1 MTVRVPVIV
10 QDPEDSKFMGASDG
24 ASRHR
29 GLPVPGG
36 FSGHPEEQDQPVSEK
51 TQGTEDG
58 LETGRVVITP
68 SVYDES

>member
-1 MTVRVPVIV
+1 
-10 QDPEDSKFMGASDG
+10 MGASDG

-29 GLPVPGG
+29 GLLAPGE

-58 LETGRVVITP
+58 LETGRVVITL